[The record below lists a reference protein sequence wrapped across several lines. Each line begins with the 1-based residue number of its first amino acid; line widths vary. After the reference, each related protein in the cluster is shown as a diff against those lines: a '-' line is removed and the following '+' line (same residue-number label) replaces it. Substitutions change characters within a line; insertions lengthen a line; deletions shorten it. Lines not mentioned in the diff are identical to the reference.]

1 MKEVNMMTKLNE
13 KKWLSDILGK
23 DSATMSKW
31 VANTTQPSLE
41 ALIVIANAFEVP
53 VQELV
58 RQGILH
64 QDKIK

>member
-13 KKWLSDILGK
+13 KKWLSDKLGK
-23 DSATMSKW
+23 DPATVSKW
-31 VANTTQPSLE
+31 GANTTQPSLE

>member
-1 MKEVNMMTKLNE
+1 MTKLNE

-23 DSATMSKW
+23 DSATVSKW

-41 ALIVIANAFEVP
+41 ALIAIANALEVP

-58 RQGILH
+58 RQEDFH
-64 QDKIK
+64 QDKLK

>member
-1 MKEVNMMTKLNE
+1 MTKLNE
-13 KKWLSDILGK
+13 KKWLSDILCK
-23 DSATMSKW
+23 DSATVSKL
-31 VANTTQPSLE
+31 VANTTQPSLK